1 MYCQNRMVHT
11 VQEGDSLYRLA
22 RQYHTT
28 VTELILGNPGVNPYN
43 LQVGMKLYVC
53 PGESY
58 VPPQGS
64 GGNTGNTGSGGN
76 AGNTG
81 NAGNNG
87 NAGNSGNAGNAG
99 NAGNTGNAGMGGNIG
114 IGVVIPGGQRPGGS
128 GTQAPG
134 EMQNSVNQLF
144 EAMRLAWLELIYWT
158 RMYMMSVDSGADAK
172 EQYAVEGR
180 LLETADAITDVFA
193 ERLPVAVTRQLRNLL
208 VEHVEM
214 TGQIIR
220 TLKSGDMENYDRQIR
235 EWYANANQIATL
247 LADQNP
253 YFAGKETRNLLLN
266 YLDVTR
272 EIIEHQMNGEYDQS
286 IDTFRDLSDLVL
298 ELADYLAR
306 GLLAR

>member
-58 VPPQGS
+58 VPPQG
-64 GGNTGNTGSGGN
+64 GSGS
-76 AGNTG
+76 T
-81 NAGNNG
+81 G
-87 NAGNSGNAGNAG
+87 NAGNSGS
-99 NAGNTGNAGMGGNIG
+99 TGNAGMGGSTGNAGNSGSTGNAGNSGSTGNTGMGGNTG
-114 IGVVIPGGQRPGGS
+114 IGVVIPGGQRPGGNQ
-128 GTQAPG
+128 TAG

-220 TLKSGDMENYDRQIR
+220 TLKSGDMEKYDRQIR

-266 YLDVTR
+266 YLDMTR

>member
-58 VPPQGS
+58 VPPQGDS
-64 GGNTGNTGSGGN
+64 
-76 AGNTG
+76 
-81 NAGNNG
+81 G
-87 NAGNSGNAGNAG
+87 NAGNSGS
-99 NAGNTGNAGMGGNIG
+99 TGNAGMGGNTG
-114 IGVVIPGGQRPGGS
+114 IGVVIPGGQRPGGNQ
-128 GTQAPG
+128 TAG

-235 EWYANANQIATL
+235 EWHANANQIATL

-266 YLDVTR
+266 YLDMTR

>member
-1 MYCQNRMVHT
+1 M
-11 VQEGDSLYRLA
+11 
-22 RQYHTT
+22 
-28 VTELILGNPGVNPYN
+28 
-43 LQVGMKLYVC
+43 
-53 PGESY
+53 
-58 VPPQGS
+58 
-64 GGNTGNTGSGGN
+64 
-76 AGNTG
+76 
-81 NAGNNG
+81 
-87 NAGNSGNAGNAG
+87 
-99 NAGNTGNAGMGGNIG
+99 
-114 IGVVIPGGQRPGGS
+114 
-128 GTQAPG
+128 
-134 EMQNSVNQLF
+134 NQLF
-144 EAMRLAWLELIYWT
+144 ETMRMAWLELIYWT

-220 TLKSGDMENYDRQIR
+220 TLKSGDKENYEQQIR

-266 YLDVTR
+266 YLDMTR

>member
-58 VPPQGS
+58 VPPQGGS
-64 GGNTGNTGSGGN
+64 ANTGDTGNSGST
-76 AGNTG
+76 GNTG
-81 NAGNNG
+81 NAGNGGNTS
-87 NAGNSGNAGNAG
+87 NAGV
-99 NAGNTGNAGMGGNIG
+99 GGNIG
-114 IGVVIPGGQRPGGS
+114 IGVVIPSGQRPGGNQ
-128 GTQAPG
+128 TAG
-134 EMQNSVNQLF
+134 ERQNSVNQLF
-144 EAMRLAWLELIYWT
+144 ETMRLAWLELIYWT

-220 TLKSGDMENYDRQIR
+220 TLKSGDKENYEQQIR

-266 YLDVTR
+266 YLDMTR

>member
-22 RQYHTT
+22 RQYYTT

-43 LQVGMKLYVC
+43 LQIGMKLYVC

-58 VPPQGS
+58 VPPQGGGGTTGNTGMGGNS
-64 GGNTGNTGSGGN
+64 GNTGNTGMG
-76 AGNTG
+76 GNTG
-81 NAGNNG
+81 NAGN
-87 NAGNSGNAGNAG
+87 SGTT
-99 NAGNTGNAGMGGNIG
+99 GNTGMGGSTG
-114 IGVVIPGGQRPGGS
+114 IGVVIPGGQRPGGNQ
-128 GTQAPG
+128 TAG
-134 EMQNSVNQLF
+134 EMQNSVNQLL

-266 YLDVTR
+266 YLDMTR

>member
-58 VPPQGS
+58 VPPQG
-64 GGNTGNTGSGGN
+64 GSGS
-76 AGNTG
+76 T
-81 NAGNNG
+81 G
-87 NAGNSGNAGNAG
+87 NAGNSGS
-99 NAGNTGNAGMGGNIG
+99 TGNAGMGGSTGNAGNSGSTGNAGNSGSTGNTGMGGNTG
-114 IGVVIPGGQRPGGS
+114 IGVVIPGGQRPGGNQ
-128 GTQAPG
+128 TAG

-266 YLDVTR
+266 YLDMTR

>member
-58 VPPQGS
+58 VPPQGDS
-64 GGNTGNTGSGGN
+64 
-76 AGNTG
+76 
-81 NAGNNG
+81 G
-87 NAGNSGNAGNAG
+87 NAGNSGST
-99 NAGNTGNAGMGGNIG
+99 GNTGMGGNTG
-114 IGVVIPGGQRPGGS
+114 IGVVIPGGQRPGGNQ
-128 GTQAPG
+128 TAG

-266 YLDVTR
+266 YLDMTR

>member
-58 VPPQGS
+58 VPPQGGS
-64 GGNTGNTGSGGN
+64 ANTGNTGNSGSI
-76 AGNTG
+76 GNTG
-81 NAGNNG
+81 NAGN
-87 NAGNSGNAGNAG
+87 
-99 NAGNTGNAGMGGNIG
+99 GGN
-114 IGVVIPGGQRPGGS
+114 Q
-128 GTQAPG
+128 TAG
-134 EMQNSVNQLF
+134 ERQNSVNQLF
-144 EAMRLAWLELIYWT
+144 ETMRLAWLELIYWT

-220 TLKSGDMENYDRQIR
+220 TLKSGDKENYEQQIR

-266 YLDVTR
+266 YLDMTR

>member
-58 VPPQGS
+58 VPPQGGS
-64 GGNTGNTGSGGN
+64 GNTGNTG
-76 AGNTG
+76 
-81 NAGNNG
+81 
-87 NAGNSGNAGNAG
+87 NSGS
-99 NAGNTGNAGMGGNIG
+99 TGNAGMGGTTGNVGNSGTTGNTGNSGTTGNTGMGGNTG
-114 IGVVIPGGQRPGGS
+114 IGVVIPGGQRPGGNQ
-128 GTQAPG
+128 TAG

-158 RMYMMSVDSGADAK
+158 RMYMMSVDSGTDAK

-235 EWYANANQIATL
+235 EWYANANQIAAL

-266 YLDVTR
+266 YLDMTR

>member
-1 MYCQNRMVHT
+1 MQKEVMVALI
-11 VQEGDSLYRLA
+11 SLAGTIAGSFGGVLASSKLTAYRL
-22 RQYHTT
+22 
-28 VTELILGNPGVNPYN
+28 
-43 LQVGMKLYVC
+43 
-53 PGESY
+53 
-58 VPPQGS
+58 
-64 GGNTGNTGSGGN
+64 
-76 AGNTG
+76 
-81 NAGNNG
+81 
-87 NAGNSGNAGNAG
+87 
-99 NAGNTGNAGMGGNIG
+99 
-114 IGVVIPGGQRPGGS
+114 
-128 GTQAPG
+128 
-134 EMQNSVNQLF
+134 
-144 EAMRLAWLELIYWT
+144 
-158 RMYMMSVDSGADAK
+158 
-172 EQYAVEGR
+172 R
-180 LLETADAITDVFA
+180 LLENKVDKHNRFA

-220 TLKSGDMENYDRQIR
+220 TLKSGDKENYEQQIR

-266 YLDVTR
+266 YLDMTR

>member
-58 VPPQGS
+58 VPPQGDS
-64 GGNTGNTGSGGN
+64 
-76 AGNTG
+76 
-81 NAGNNG
+81 G
-87 NAGNSGNAGNAG
+87 NAGNSGS
-99 NAGNTGNAGMGGNIG
+99 TGNAGMGGNTG
-114 IGVVIPGGQRPGGS
+114 IGVVIPGGQRPGGNQ
-128 GTQAPG
+128 TAG

-266 YLDVTR
+266 YLDMTR

>member
-1 MYCQNRMVHT
+1 MYCQNRIVHT
-11 VQEGDSLYRLA
+11 VQEGDSLYRIA

-43 LQVGMKLYVC
+43 LQAGMKLYVC

-58 VPPQGS
+58 VPPQGGS
-64 GGNTGNTGSGGN
+64 GSTGNAGMG
-76 AGNTG
+76 GNTG
-81 NAGNNG
+81 NAGNGGNTS
-87 NAGNSGNAGNAG
+87 NAGV
-99 NAGNTGNAGMGGNIG
+99 GGNIG
-114 IGVVIPGGQRPGGS
+114 IGVVIPGGQRPGGNQ
-128 GTQAPG
+128 TAG

-158 RMYMMSVDSGADAK
+158 RMYMMGVDSGADAK

-220 TLKSGDMENYDRQIR
+220 TLKSGIR
-235 EWYANANQIATL
+235 RIMNSRSGSGMLMRIRSQHFSLTRIPTL
-247 LADQNP
+247 QE
-253 YFAGKETRNLLLN
+253 KR
-266 YLDVTR
+266 
-272 EIIEHQMNGEYDQS
+272 
-286 IDTFRDLSDLVL
+286 
-298 ELADYLAR
+298 R
-306 GLLAR
+306 GIFC

>member
-58 VPPQGS
+58 VPPQGGS
-64 GGNTGNTGSGGN
+64 ANTGDTGNSRST
-76 AGNTG
+76 GNTG
-81 NAGNNG
+81 NAGNGGNTS
-87 NAGNSGNAGNAG
+87 NAGV
-99 NAGNTGNAGMGGNIG
+99 GGNIG
-114 IGVVIPGGQRPGGS
+114 IGVVIPGGQRPGGNQ
-128 GTQAPG
+128 TAG

-144 EAMRLAWLELIYWT
+144 ETMRLAWLELIYWT

-220 TLKSGDMENYDRQIR
+220 TLKSGDKENYEQQIR

-266 YLDVTR
+266 YLDMTR

>member
-1 MYCQNRMVHT
+1 MSARGKATYRPREAAQTPGTRETAEAPGTPVMLEMVEIPVMPAWAET
-11 VQEGDSLYRLA
+11 SVS
-22 RQYHTT
+22 
-28 VTELILGNPGVNPYN
+28 
-43 LQVGMKLYVC
+43 
-53 PGESY
+53 
-58 VPPQGS
+58 
-64 GGNTGNTGSGGN
+64 
-76 AGNTG
+76 
-81 NAGNNG
+81 
-87 NAGNSGNAGNAG
+87 
-99 NAGNTGNAGMGGNIG
+99 
-114 IGVVIPGGQRPGGS
+114 VIPGGQRPGRNQ
-128 GTQAPG
+128 TAG

-144 EAMRLAWLELIYWT
+144 ETMRLAWLELIYWT

-220 TLKSGDMENYDRQIR
+220 TLKSGDKENYEQQIR

-266 YLDVTR
+266 YLDMTR